1 MITVD
6 EGLHLF
12 LVGIGATVV
21 MDIGSVIQRAMKMPT
36 LDYALVGRWAG
47 HICRGQWS
55 HNSIAK
61 APAIMGES
69 VTGWGIHYFTGVLFA
84 ALLIAIEG
92 TEWLRTPIL
101 LPAVIVGALT
111 VLVPFFVM
119 QPAMGA
125 GIAAS
130 RTPSPWVNRLRSLLN
145 HAIFGLG
152 LYLSAIL
159 TLWLGLFN

>member
-1 MITVD
+1 MITTEVW
-6 EGLHLF
+6 LRIVLT
-12 LVGIGATVV
+12 GIGATVV
-21 MDIGSVIQRAMKMPT
+21 MDIGAIIQRAMKMPT

-47 HICRGQWS
+47 HICRGQWA

-61 APAIMGES
+61 APAIRGEL
-69 VTGWGIHYFTGVLFA
+69 VAGWVIHYFTGILFA
-84 ALLIAIEG
+84 ALLVTVEG
-92 TEWLRTPIL
+92 SGWLFAPTL
-101 LPAVIVGALT
+101 LPAVLVGSLT
-111 VLVPFFVM
+111 VVMPFLVM

-152 LYLSAIL
+152 LYLSAVL
-159 TLWLGLFN
+159 TVWLS

>member
-12 LVGIGATVV
+12 LVGVGATVV

-47 HICRGQWS
+47 HICRGQWT

-61 APAIMGES
+61 APAIVGES
-69 VTGWGIHYFTGVLFA
+69 VAGWAIHYLTGVLFA
-84 ALLIAIEG
+84 ALLVAIEG
-92 TEWLRTPIL
+92 AQWLLAPTL
-101 LPAVIVGALT
+101 LSAVLVGTLT
-111 VLVPFFVM
+111 VVVPFFVM

-130 RTPSPWVNRLRSLLN
+130 RTPSPWINRLRSLLN

-159 TLWLGLFN
+159 TLSLGLFN